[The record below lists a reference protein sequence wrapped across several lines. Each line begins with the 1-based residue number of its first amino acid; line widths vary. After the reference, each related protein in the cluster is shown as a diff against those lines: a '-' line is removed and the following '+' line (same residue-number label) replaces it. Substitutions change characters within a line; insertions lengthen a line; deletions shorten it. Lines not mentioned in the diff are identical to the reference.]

1 MIARLWSGRVPN
13 DKASA
18 YVKLMHDIAI
28 PDYRRVSG
36 NQGAW
41 CLHRVDGEHTV
52 VSMLTFW
59 IDYAAIERFAGT
71 PIDTAKYYDFDP
83 GFLVEMTPRVEHYE
97 VISG

>member
-1 MIARLWSGRVPN
+1 MIARLWTGRVPN
-13 DKASA
+13 HKATA

-28 PDYRRVSG
+28 PDYRSVAG

-41 CLHRVDGEHTV
+41 CLHRVDGEHTI

-59 IDYAAIERFAGT
+59 SDYAAIERFAGK

-97 VISG
+97 VAG